1 MNCIPF
7 PSPTATIKALESINL
22 SVPTGSRTVIVGPSG
37 SGKTTLLRMIA
48 GFEFPD
54 SGRLSLNGQTL
65 VDDTHEV
72 PAHQR
77 LIGYVPQDGALFP
90 HMTVAANIGF
100 GLSIKGGEKQERIAE
115 LMDSVALD
123 ANMANRWPHELSGGQ
138 QQRVALARALAQQ
151 PRLML
156 LDEPFSA
163 LDTGLRG
170 AMRKMV
176 ARLLS
181 DAGVTTILVTHD
193 QSEALSFA
201 DQLAVM
207 RDGRLVQ
214 SGHPLDL
221 YRYPDDEQTALFL
234 GDAVV
239 MPARIEAGWAHC
251 DLGRIPVNNH
261 RNNHSAQIMLRPEQ
275 LQLVSIQPSPTE
287 VAGCRA
293 VVTERDF
300 SGNTCTL
307 TVELEASA
315 SGRTAR
321 PIINGAQFGPVC
333 ATCRQCGSRLDH
345 RPCPRAERILNPA
358 LKIEAIHG
366 PTPLVVIA
374 HIVVGRRLD
383 IAVMGEFLGDR
394 QIVLLNHSGNERT
407 SKIMRHDFHPDLR
420 APLSGDVIDRMF
432 GDALA
437 GDVAATTDAVEQE
450 RIVHLAL
457 LQLRATQ
464 LQPVIQFGERPGR
477 CVLDQLFV
485 ALGGHP
491 QAALGEI
498 DLIQVQVHRFRFAH
512 ARAVQNPDDRR
523 VPQPLWPWI
532 GGTDRHQF
540 LDQRAPRLRPWDN
553 RVPAIPLTERIFSK
567 CS

>member
-1 MNCIPF
+1 MN
-7 PSPTATIKALESINL
+7 ALELHSISKSYGSHRALDNVSL
-22 SVPTGSRTVIVGPSG
+22 SVSTGSRTVIVGPSG

-54 SGRLSLNGQTL
+54 TGRLSLNGQTL
-65 VDDTHEV
+65 VDSTHEV

-100 GLSIKGGEKQERIAE
+100 GLASKGRERQERIAE

-123 ANMANRWPHELSGGQ
+123 ARMADRWPHELSGGQ

-163 LDTGLRG
+163 LDTGLRA
-170 AMRKMV
+170 AMRKLV
-176 ARLLS
+176 ARLLA

-207 RDGRLVQ
+207 RNGRLVQ

-221 YRYPDDEQTALFL
+221 YRYPEDEETALFL

-261 RNNHSAQIMLRPEQ
+261 RNNSSAQIMLRPEQ
-275 LQLVSIQPSPTE
+275 LQLVSVVPNTTE
-287 VAGCRA
+287 VAGCNA

-307 TVELEASA
+307 TVELQS
-315 SGRTAR
+315 
-321 PIINGAQFGPVC
+321 
-333 ATCRQCGSRLDH
+333 
-345 RPCPRAERILNPA
+345 LNA
-358 LKIEAIHG
+358 
-366 PTPLVVIA
+366 
-374 HIVVGRRLD
+374 D
-383 IAVMGEFLGDR
+383 
-394 QIVLLNHSGNERT
+394 
-407 SKIMRHDFHPDLR
+407 
-420 APLSGDVIDRMF
+420 
-432 GDALA
+432 DA
-437 GDVAATTDAVEQE
+437 
-450 RIVHLAL
+450 
-457 LQLRATQ
+457 
-464 LQPVIQFGERPGR
+464 PGR
-477 CVLDQLFV
+477 SLLVRSSGLY
-485 ALGGHP
+485 APPTGST
-491 QAALGEI
+491 
-498 DLIQVQVHRFRFAH
+498 VQVSTIGHAH
-512 ARAVQNPDDRR
+512 V
-523 VPQPLWPWI
+523 L
-532 GGTDRHQF
+532 
-540 LDQRAPRLRPWDN
+540 
-553 RVPAIPLTERIFSK
+553 S
-567 CS
+567 

>member
-1 MNCIPF
+1 MN
-7 PSPTATIKALESINL
+7 ALELHSISKSYGSHRALDNVSL

-54 SGRLSLNGQTL
+54 TGRLSLNGQTL
-65 VDDTHEV
+65 VDSTHEV

-100 GLSIKGGEKQERIAE
+100 GLASKGRERQERIAE

-123 ANMANRWPHELSGGQ
+123 ARMADRWPHELSGGQ

-163 LDTGLRG
+163 LDTGLRA
-170 AMRKMV
+170 AMRKLV
-176 ARLLS
+176 ARLLA

-207 RDGRLVQ
+207 RNGRLVQ

-221 YRYPDDEQTALFL
+221 YRYPEDEETALFL

-251 DLGRIPVNNH
+251 ALGRIPVHNH
-261 RNNHSAQIMLRPEQ
+261 RNNSSAQIMLRPEQ
-275 LQLVSIQPSPTE
+275 LQLASVVPNTTE
-287 VAGCRA
+287 VAGCNA

-307 TVELEASA
+307 TVELQS
-315 SGRTAR
+315 
-321 PIINGAQFGPVC
+321 
-333 ATCRQCGSRLDH
+333 
-345 RPCPRAERILNPA
+345 LNA
-358 LKIEAIHG
+358 
-366 PTPLVVIA
+366 
-374 HIVVGRRLD
+374 
-383 IAVMGEFLGDR
+383 
-394 QIVLLNHSGNERT
+394 
-407 SKIMRHDFHPDLR
+407 
-420 APLSGDVIDRMF
+420 
-432 GDALA
+432 GDA
-437 GDVAATTDAVEQE
+437 
-450 RIVHLAL
+450 
-457 LQLRATQ
+457 
-464 LQPVIQFGERPGR
+464 PGR
-477 CVLDQLFV
+477 SLLVRSSGMY
-485 ALGGHP
+485 APPTGST
-491 QAALGEI
+491 
-498 DLIQVQVHRFRFAH
+498 VQVSTIGHAH
-512 ARAVQNPDDRR
+512 V
-523 VPQPLWPWI
+523 L
-532 GGTDRHQF
+532 
-540 LDQRAPRLRPWDN
+540 
-553 RVPAIPLTERIFSK
+553 S
-567 CS
+567 

>member
-1 MNCIPF
+1 MNALELHSI
-7 PSPTATIKALESINL
+7 SKSYGAYQALESINL

-54 SGRLSLNGQTL
+54 TGRLSLNGQTL

-100 GLSIKGGEKQERIAE
+100 GLSSKGGAKQERIAE

-176 ARLLS
+176 ARLLT

-261 RNNHSAQIMLRPEQ
+261 RNNKSAQIMLRPEQ
-275 LQLVSIQPSPTE
+275 LQLVSLQPSSTKA
-287 VAGCRA
+287 AGCRA

-307 TVELEASA
+307 TVELETLA
-315 SGRTAR
+315 SGR
-321 PIINGAQFGPVC
+321 Q
-333 ATCRQCGSRLDH
+333 
-345 RPCPRAERILNPA
+345 
-358 LKIEAIHG
+358 
-366 PTPLVVIA
+366 
-374 HIVVGRRLD
+374 
-383 IAVMGEFLGDR
+383 
-394 QIVLLNHSGNERT
+394 
-407 SKIMRHDFHPDLR
+407 
-420 APLSGDVIDRMF
+420 
-432 GDALA
+432 
-437 GDVAATTDAVEQE
+437 
-450 RIVHLAL
+450 
-457 LQLRATQ
+457 
-464 LQPVIQFGERPGR
+464 PGR
-477 CVLDQLFV
+477 SLMVRSSGLYAPPAGSAVHVSTIGHAHVLS
-485 ALGGHP
+485 
-491 QAALGEI
+491 E
-498 DLIQVQVHRFRFAH
+498 
-512 ARAVQNPDDRR
+512 
-523 VPQPLWPWI
+523 
-532 GGTDRHQF
+532 
-540 LDQRAPRLRPWDN
+540 
-553 RVPAIPLTERIFSK
+553 S
-567 CS
+567 

>member
-1 MNCIPF
+1 MN
-7 PSPTATIKALESINL
+7 ALELHSISKSYGSHRALDNVSL

-54 SGRLSLNGQTL
+54 TGRLSLNGQTL
-65 VDDTHEV
+65 VDSTHEV

-100 GLSIKGGEKQERIAE
+100 GLASKGRERQERIAE

-123 ANMANRWPHELSGGQ
+123 ARMADRWPHELSGGQ

-163 LDTGLRG
+163 LDTGLRA
-170 AMRKMV
+170 AMRKLV
-176 ARLLS
+176 ARLLA

-207 RDGRLVQ
+207 RNGRLVQ

-221 YRYPDDEQTALFL
+221 YRYPEDEETALFL

-261 RNNHSAQIMLRPEQ
+261 RNNNSAQIMLRPEQ
-275 LQLVSIQPSPTE
+275 LQLASIAPNTTE
-287 VAGCRA
+287 VAGCNA

-307 TVELEASA
+307 TVELQS
-315 SGRTAR
+315 
-321 PIINGAQFGPVC
+321 
-333 ATCRQCGSRLDH
+333 
-345 RPCPRAERILNPA
+345 LNA
-358 LKIEAIHG
+358 
-366 PTPLVVIA
+366 
-374 HIVVGRRLD
+374 
-383 IAVMGEFLGDR
+383 
-394 QIVLLNHSGNERT
+394 
-407 SKIMRHDFHPDLR
+407 
-420 APLSGDVIDRMF
+420 
-432 GDALA
+432 GDA
-437 GDVAATTDAVEQE
+437 
-450 RIVHLAL
+450 
-457 LQLRATQ
+457 
-464 LQPVIQFGERPGR
+464 PGR
-477 CVLDQLFV
+477 SLLVRSSGMY
-485 ALGGHP
+485 APPTGST
-491 QAALGEI
+491 
-498 DLIQVQVHRFRFAH
+498 VQVSTIGHAH
-512 ARAVQNPDDRR
+512 V
-523 VPQPLWPWI
+523 L
-532 GGTDRHQF
+532 
-540 LDQRAPRLRPWDN
+540 
-553 RVPAIPLTERIFSK
+553 S
-567 CS
+567 

>member
-1 MNCIPF
+1 MNALELHSI
-7 PSPTATIKALESINL
+7 SKSYGSHQALESINL

-54 SGRLSLNGQTL
+54 AGRLSLNGQTL
-65 VDDTHEV
+65 VDNTHEV

-100 GLSIKGGEKQERIAE
+100 GLSIKGGAKQERVAE

-163 LDTGLRG
+163 LDTGLRS

-176 ARLLS
+176 ARLLTE
-181 DAGVTTILVTHD
+181 AGVTTILVTHD

-221 YRYPDDEQTALFL
+221 YRYPEDEQTALFL

-239 MPARIEAGWAHC
+239 LPARIEAGWAHC
-251 DLGRIPVNNH
+251 ELGRIPVNNH
-261 RNNHSAQIMLRPEQ
+261 RNNKSAQIMLRPEQ
-275 LQLVSIQPSPTE
+275 LQLVSIQPSPTK
-287 VAGCRA
+287 ASGCRA

-307 TVELEASA
+307 TVELES
-315 SGRTAR
+315 
-321 PIINGAQFGPVC
+321 
-333 ATCRQCGSRLDH
+333 
-345 RPCPRAERILNPA
+345 
-358 LKIEAIHG
+358 
-366 PTPLVVIA
+366 LV
-374 HIVVGRRLD
+374 
-383 IAVMGEFLGDR
+383 
-394 QIVLLNHSGNERT
+394 
-407 SKIMRHDFHPDLR
+407 
-420 APLSGDVIDRMF
+420 
-432 GDALA
+432 A
-437 GDVAATTDAVEQE
+437 GQ
-450 RIVHLAL
+450 
-457 LQLRATQ
+457 Q
-464 LQPVIQFGERPGR
+464 PGR
-477 CVLDQLFV
+477 SLMVRSSGLYAPPAGSAVHVSTIGHAHVLS
-485 ALGGHP
+485 
-491 QAALGEI
+491 E
-498 DLIQVQVHRFRFAH
+498 
-512 ARAVQNPDDRR
+512 
-523 VPQPLWPWI
+523 
-532 GGTDRHQF
+532 
-540 LDQRAPRLRPWDN
+540 
-553 RVPAIPLTERIFSK
+553 S
-567 CS
+567 

>member
-1 MNCIPF
+1 MNALELHSI
-7 PSPTATIKALESINL
+7 SKSYGAHQALESINL

-54 SGRLSLNGQTL
+54 TGRLSLNGQTL
-65 VDDTHEV
+65 VDNTHEV

-100 GLSIKGGEKQERIAE
+100 GLSIKGGAKQQRVAE

-176 ARLLS
+176 ARLLT

-221 YRYPDDEQTALFL
+221 YRYPEDEQTAVFL

-239 MPARIEAGWAHC
+239 LPARIEAGWAHC
-251 DLGRIPVNNH
+251 ELGRIPVNNH
-261 RNNHSAQIMLRPEQ
+261 RNNKSAQIMLRPEQ
-275 LQLVSIQPSPTE
+275 LQLVSIQPSPTK
-287 VAGCRA
+287 ATGCRA

-307 TVELEASA
+307 TVELESLV
-315 SGRTAR
+315 SGK
-321 PIINGAQFGPVC
+321 Q
-333 ATCRQCGSRLDH
+333 
-345 RPCPRAERILNPA
+345 
-358 LKIEAIHG
+358 
-366 PTPLVVIA
+366 
-374 HIVVGRRLD
+374 
-383 IAVMGEFLGDR
+383 
-394 QIVLLNHSGNERT
+394 
-407 SKIMRHDFHPDLR
+407 
-420 APLSGDVIDRMF
+420 
-432 GDALA
+432 
-437 GDVAATTDAVEQE
+437 
-450 RIVHLAL
+450 
-457 LQLRATQ
+457 
-464 LQPVIQFGERPGR
+464 PGR
-477 CVLDQLFV
+477 SLMVRSSGLYAPPAGSAVHVSTIGHAHVLS
-485 ALGGHP
+485 
-491 QAALGEI
+491 E
-498 DLIQVQVHRFRFAH
+498 
-512 ARAVQNPDDRR
+512 
-523 VPQPLWPWI
+523 
-532 GGTDRHQF
+532 
-540 LDQRAPRLRPWDN
+540 
-553 RVPAIPLTERIFSK
+553 S
-567 CS
+567 

>member
-1 MNCIPF
+1 MN
-7 PSPTATIKALESINL
+7 ALELHSISKSYGSHRALDNVSL

-54 SGRLSLNGQTL
+54 TGRLSLNGQTL
-65 VDDTHEV
+65 VDSTHEV

-100 GLSIKGGEKQERIAE
+100 GLASKGRERQERIAE

-123 ANMANRWPHELSGGQ
+123 ARMADRWPHELSGGQ

-163 LDTGLRG
+163 LDTGLRA
-170 AMRKMV
+170 AMRKLV
-176 ARLLS
+176 ARLLA

-207 RDGRLVQ
+207 RNGRLVQ

-221 YRYPDDEQTALFL
+221 YRYPEDEETALFL

-261 RNNHSAQIMLRPEQ
+261 RNNSSAQIMLRPEQ
-275 LQLVSIQPSPTE
+275 LQLASVVPNTTE
-287 VAGCRA
+287 VAGCNA

-307 TVELEASA
+307 TVELQS
-315 SGRTAR
+315 
-321 PIINGAQFGPVC
+321 
-333 ATCRQCGSRLDH
+333 
-345 RPCPRAERILNPA
+345 LNA
-358 LKIEAIHG
+358 
-366 PTPLVVIA
+366 
-374 HIVVGRRLD
+374 D
-383 IAVMGEFLGDR
+383 
-394 QIVLLNHSGNERT
+394 
-407 SKIMRHDFHPDLR
+407 
-420 APLSGDVIDRMF
+420 
-432 GDALA
+432 DA
-437 GDVAATTDAVEQE
+437 
-450 RIVHLAL
+450 
-457 LQLRATQ
+457 
-464 LQPVIQFGERPGR
+464 PGR
-477 CVLDQLFV
+477 SLLVRSSGLY
-485 ALGGHP
+485 APPTGST
-491 QAALGEI
+491 
-498 DLIQVQVHRFRFAH
+498 VQVSTIGHAH
-512 ARAVQNPDDRR
+512 V
-523 VPQPLWPWI
+523 L
-532 GGTDRHQF
+532 
-540 LDQRAPRLRPWDN
+540 
-553 RVPAIPLTERIFSK
+553 S
-567 CS
+567 

>member
-1 MNCIPF
+1 MN
-7 PSPTATIKALESINL
+7 ALELHSISKSYGSHRALDNVSL

-54 SGRLSLNGQTL
+54 TGRLTLNGQTL
-65 VDDTHEV
+65 VDSTHEV

-100 GLSIKGGEKQERIAE
+100 GLASKGRERQERIAE

-123 ANMANRWPHELSGGQ
+123 ARMADRWPHELSGGQ

-163 LDTGLRG
+163 LDTGLRA
-170 AMRKMV
+170 AMRKLV
-176 ARLLS
+176 ARLLA

-207 RDGRLVQ
+207 RNGRLVQ

-221 YRYPDDEQTALFL
+221 YRYPEDEETALFL

-261 RNNHSAQIMLRPEQ
+261 RNNSSAQIMLRPEQ
-275 LQLVSIQPSPTE
+275 LQLASIVPNTTE
-287 VAGCRA
+287 VAGCNA

-307 TVELEASA
+307 TVELQSL
-315 SGRTAR
+315 S
-321 PIINGAQFGPVC
+321 
-333 ATCRQCGSRLDH
+333 
-345 RPCPRAERILNPA
+345 
-358 LKIEAIHG
+358 
-366 PTPLVVIA
+366 
-374 HIVVGRRLD
+374 
-383 IAVMGEFLGDR
+383 
-394 QIVLLNHSGNERT
+394 
-407 SKIMRHDFHPDLR
+407 PD
-420 APLSGDVIDRMF
+420 
-432 GDALA
+432 DA
-437 GDVAATTDAVEQE
+437 
-450 RIVHLAL
+450 
-457 LQLRATQ
+457 
-464 LQPVIQFGERPGR
+464 PGR
-477 CVLDQLFV
+477 SLLVRSSGLY
-485 ALGGHP
+485 APPTGST
-491 QAALGEI
+491 
-498 DLIQVQVHRFRFAH
+498 VQVSTIGHAH
-512 ARAVQNPDDRR
+512 V
-523 VPQPLWPWI
+523 L
-532 GGTDRHQF
+532 
-540 LDQRAPRLRPWDN
+540 
-553 RVPAIPLTERIFSK
+553 S
-567 CS
+567 

>member
-1 MNCIPF
+1 MNALELHSI
-7 PSPTATIKALESINL
+7 SKSYGSHQALESINL

-54 SGRLSLNGQTL
+54 TGRLSLNGQTL
-65 VDDTHEV
+65 VDNTHEV

-100 GLSIKGGEKQERIAE
+100 GLSIKGGAKRERVAE

-176 ARLLS
+176 ARLLT

-221 YRYPDDEQTALFL
+221 YRYPEDEQTALFL

-239 MPARIEAGWAHC
+239 LPARIEAGWAHC
-251 DLGRIPVNNH
+251 ELGRIPVNNH
-261 RNNHSAQIMLRPEQ
+261 RANKSAQIMLRPEQ
-275 LQLVSIQPSPTE
+275 LQLVSIQPCPTKA
-287 VAGCRA
+287 AGCRA

-307 TVELEASA
+307 TVELESLV
-315 SGRTAR
+315 SGK
-321 PIINGAQFGPVC
+321 Q
-333 ATCRQCGSRLDH
+333 
-345 RPCPRAERILNPA
+345 
-358 LKIEAIHG
+358 
-366 PTPLVVIA
+366 
-374 HIVVGRRLD
+374 
-383 IAVMGEFLGDR
+383 
-394 QIVLLNHSGNERT
+394 
-407 SKIMRHDFHPDLR
+407 
-420 APLSGDVIDRMF
+420 
-432 GDALA
+432 
-437 GDVAATTDAVEQE
+437 
-450 RIVHLAL
+450 
-457 LQLRATQ
+457 
-464 LQPVIQFGERPGR
+464 PGR
-477 CVLDQLFV
+477 SLMVRSSGLYAPPAGSAVHVSTIGHAHVLS
-485 ALGGHP
+485 
-491 QAALGEI
+491 E
-498 DLIQVQVHRFRFAH
+498 
-512 ARAVQNPDDRR
+512 
-523 VPQPLWPWI
+523 
-532 GGTDRHQF
+532 
-540 LDQRAPRLRPWDN
+540 
-553 RVPAIPLTERIFSK
+553 S
-567 CS
+567 

>member
-1 MNCIPF
+1 MN
-7 PSPTATIKALESINL
+7 ALELHSICKSYGAHRALENISL
-22 SVPTGSRTVIVGPSG
+22 TVPTGSRTVIVGPSG

-54 SGRLSLNGQTL
+54 SGRLTFNGQTL

-77 LIGYVPQDGALFP
+77 QIGYVPQDGALFP

-100 GLSIKGGEKQERIAE
+100 GLSTKGAIKHERIAE

-123 ANMANRWPHELSGGQ
+123 SSMANRWPHELSGGQ

-163 LDTGLRG
+163 LDTGLRA
-170 AMRKMV
+170 AMRKLV
-176 ARLLS
+176 ARLLA

-207 RDGRLVQ
+207 REGRVVQ

-221 YRYPDDEQTALFL
+221 YRYPGDEQTAMFL

-261 RNNHSAQIMLRPEQ
+261 RNNHCAQIMLRPEQ
-275 LQLVSIQPSPTE
+275 LQLVGIVSSSVET
-287 VAGCRA
+287 AGCRA

-307 TVELEASA
+307 TVELE
-315 SGRTAR
+315 
-321 PIINGAQFGPVC
+321 
-333 ATCRQCGSRLDH
+333 
-345 RPCPRAERILNPA
+345 
-358 LKIEAIHG
+358 
-366 PTPLVVIA
+366 
-374 HIVVGRRLD
+374 
-383 IAVMGEFLGDR
+383 
-394 QIVLLNHSGNERT
+394 
-407 SKIMRHDFHPDLR
+407 
-420 APLSGDVIDRMF
+420 PLSS
-432 GDALA
+432 
-437 GDVAATTDAVEQE
+437 TD
-450 RIVHLAL
+450 L
-457 LQLRATQ
+457 
-464 LQPVIQFGERPGR
+464 PGR
-477 CVLDQLFV
+477 SLMVRSSGLYAPPTGSAVHVSTIGHAHVLS
-485 ALGGHP
+485 
-491 QAALGEI
+491 E
-498 DLIQVQVHRFRFAH
+498 
-512 ARAVQNPDDRR
+512 
-523 VPQPLWPWI
+523 
-532 GGTDRHQF
+532 
-540 LDQRAPRLRPWDN
+540 
-553 RVPAIPLTERIFSK
+553 S
-567 CS
+567 

>member
-1 MNCIPF
+1 MN
-7 PSPTATIKALESINL
+7 ALELHSISKSYGAFQALENINL
-22 SVPTGSRTVIVGPSG
+22 LVPTGSRTVIVGPSG

-54 SGRLSLNGQTL
+54 TGRLSLNGQTL

-100 GLSIKGGEKQERIAE
+100 GLSSKGGARQERIAE

-176 ARLLS
+176 ARLLT

-221 YRYPDDEQTALFL
+221 YRYPEDEQTALFL

-261 RNNHSAQIMLRPEQ
+261 RNNKSAQIMLRPEQ
-275 LQLVSIQPSPTE
+275 LQLVSLQPSSTKA
-287 VAGCRA
+287 AGCRA

-307 TVELEASA
+307 TV
-315 SGRTAR
+315 
-321 PIINGAQFGPVC
+321 
-333 ATCRQCGSRLDH
+333 
-345 RPCPRAERILNPA
+345 
-358 LKIEAIHG
+358 
-366 PTPLVVIA
+366 
-374 HIVVGRRLD
+374 
-383 IAVMGEFLGDR
+383 
-394 QIVLLNHSGNERT
+394 
-407 SKIMRHDFHPDLR
+407 
-420 APLSGDVIDRMF
+420 
-432 GDALA
+432 
-437 GDVAATTDAVEQE
+437 
-450 RIVHLAL
+450 
-457 LQLRATQ
+457 Q
-464 LQPVIQFGERPGR
+464 LQSLVSGKQPGR
-477 CVLDQLFV
+477 SLMVRSSGLYAPPAGSAVHVAMIGHAHVLSE
-485 ALGGHP
+485 P
-491 QAALGEI
+491 
-498 DLIQVQVHRFRFAH
+498 
-512 ARAVQNPDDRR
+512 
-523 VPQPLWPWI
+523 
-532 GGTDRHQF
+532 
-540 LDQRAPRLRPWDN
+540 
-553 RVPAIPLTERIFSK
+553 
-567 CS
+567 

>member
-1 MNCIPF
+1 MN
-7 PSPTATIKALESINL
+7 ALELHSISKSYGSHRALDNVSL

-54 SGRLSLNGQTL
+54 TGRLTLNGQTL
-65 VDDTHEV
+65 VDSTHEV

-100 GLSIKGGEKQERIAE
+100 GLASKGRERQERIAE

-123 ANMANRWPHELSGGQ
+123 ARMADRWPHELSGGQ

-163 LDTGLRG
+163 LDTGLRA
-170 AMRKMV
+170 AMRKLV
-176 ARLLS
+176 ARLLA

-207 RDGRLVQ
+207 RNGRLVQ

-221 YRYPDDEQTALFL
+221 YRYPEDEETALFL

-261 RNNHSAQIMLRPEQ
+261 RNNSSAQIMLRPEQ
-275 LQLVSIQPSPTE
+275 LQLASVVPNTTE
-287 VAGCRA
+287 VAGCNA

-307 TVELEASA
+307 TVELQSL
-315 SGRTAR
+315 S
-321 PIINGAQFGPVC
+321 
-333 ATCRQCGSRLDH
+333 
-345 RPCPRAERILNPA
+345 
-358 LKIEAIHG
+358 
-366 PTPLVVIA
+366 
-374 HIVVGRRLD
+374 
-383 IAVMGEFLGDR
+383 
-394 QIVLLNHSGNERT
+394 
-407 SKIMRHDFHPDLR
+407 PD
-420 APLSGDVIDRMF
+420 
-432 GDALA
+432 DA
-437 GDVAATTDAVEQE
+437 
-450 RIVHLAL
+450 
-457 LQLRATQ
+457 
-464 LQPVIQFGERPGR
+464 PGR
-477 CVLDQLFV
+477 SLLVRSSGLY
-485 ALGGHP
+485 APPTGST
-491 QAALGEI
+491 
-498 DLIQVQVHRFRFAH
+498 VQVSTIGHAH
-512 ARAVQNPDDRR
+512 V
-523 VPQPLWPWI
+523 L
-532 GGTDRHQF
+532 
-540 LDQRAPRLRPWDN
+540 
-553 RVPAIPLTERIFSK
+553 S
-567 CS
+567 